1 MQWDLIFSNA
11 LYAAIAVNAIGY
23 RLIAVGLNVHFGYTG
38 LLNFGQAG
46 FAAIGAYAVAV
57 PIARYGWSLWAAI
70 PIIFV
75 GGLVLGLILG
85 VPTLRL
91 RADYLAIV
99 TIAVRRDHPPRPRLR
114 ALPLAVRRQGRPAGL
129 HPQLQDLNPFGDER
143 HTVWAQKFG
152 GYDLFIIVVGWIIV
166 ALTSLLVW
174 SLMRSPWGR
183 VLKSIREDEDAAR
196 SLGKNVF
203 SYKMQSL
210 VVGGIIGALGG
221 TVIAVGNRA
230 AQPGNY
236 SHDADVLRLHDPH
249 PRRCGPGEGTDHR
262 RDDLLVHDH
271 VRRQHPGRGGARRLD
286 PELAAG
292 WLNITNAQLR
302 PGEVHD
308 RRCGAGGA
316 GGVPAARHLRRP
328 TGAGVR
334 CPMTR
339 AELGDIDARP
349 RPRRPDPLAGV
360 PFEAGV
366 AEAGPDP
373 RRRRRAP
380 PVRRP
385 DRRRR
390 RSRRDPARPHHRPDR
405 PQRRRQV
412 DVLQPAH
419 RVRRAQPRRWT
430 FDGEDVTGAPATSS
444 PGPGWSA
451 RSS

>member
-23 RLIAVGLNVHFGYTG
+23 CLIAVGLNVHFGYTG

-75 GGLVLGLILG
+75 GGIVLGLILG

-99 TIAVRRDHPPRPRLR
+99 TIAAAEIIRLVLGSER
-114 ALPLAVRRQGRPAGL
+114 FRWLFGGQDGLQGYTQ
-129 HPQLQDLNPFGDER
+129 QLQDLNPFGDDR
-143 HTVWAQKFG
+143 ITVWAQNFG

-236 SHDADVLRLHDPH
+236 STTLTFFSFTILILGGVARVKGPIVGAMIFWFTITIVDNVLAEAVRADAIPSWL
-249 PRRCGPGEGTDHR
+249 
-262 RDDLLVHDH
+262 
-271 VRRQHPGRGGARRLD
+271 
-286 PELAAG
+286 G
-292 WLNITNAQLR
+292 WLNITNANFGQVKYMIAGAALALLVIFR
-302 PGEVHD
+302 PQGIFGD
-308 RRCGAGGA
+308 RREQAFD
-316 GGVPAARHLRRP
+316 
-328 TGAGVR
+328 VR
-334 CPMTR
+334 
-339 AELGDIDARP
+339 
-349 RPRRPDPLAGV
+349 
-360 PFEAGV
+360 
-366 AEAGPDP
+366 
-373 RRRRRAP
+373 
-380 PVRRP
+380 
-385 DRRRR
+385 
-390 RSRRDPARPHHRPDR
+390 
-405 PQRRRQV
+405 
-412 DVLQPAH
+412 
-419 RVRRAQPRRWT
+419 
-430 FDGEDVTGAPATSS
+430 
-444 PGPGWSA
+444 
-451 RSS
+451 

>member
-23 RLIAVGLNVHFGYTG
+23 CLIAIGLNVHFGYTG

-75 GGLVLGLILG
+75 GGIVLGLILG

-99 TIAVRRDHPPRPRLR
+99 TIASAEIIRLVLGSER
-114 ALPLAVRRQGRPAGL
+114 FRWLFGGQDGLQGYTQ
-129 HPQLQDLNPFGDER
+129 QLQDLNPFGDER
-143 HTVWAQKFG
+143 HTVWAQSFG
-152 GYDLFIIVVGWIIV
+152 GYDLFIIVIGWIIV

-236 SHDADVLRLHDPH
+236 STTLTFFAFTILILGGVARVKGPIVGAMIFWFTITIVDNILAEAVRADAIPSWL
-249 PRRCGPGEGTDHR
+249 
-262 RDDLLVHDH
+262 
-271 VRRQHPGRGGARRLD
+271 
-286 PELAAG
+286 G
-292 WLNITNAQLR
+292 WLNITNANFGQVKYMIAGAALAVLVIFR
-302 PGEVHD
+302 PQGIFGD
-308 RRCGAGGA
+308 RREQAFD
-316 GGVPAARHLRRP
+316 
-328 TGAGVR
+328 VR
-334 CPMTR
+334 
-339 AELGDIDARP
+339 
-349 RPRRPDPLAGV
+349 
-360 PFEAGV
+360 
-366 AEAGPDP
+366 
-373 RRRRRAP
+373 
-380 PVRRP
+380 
-385 DRRRR
+385 
-390 RSRRDPARPHHRPDR
+390 
-405 PQRRRQV
+405 
-412 DVLQPAH
+412 
-419 RVRRAQPRRWT
+419 
-430 FDGEDVTGAPATSS
+430 
-444 PGPGWSA
+444 
-451 RSS
+451 